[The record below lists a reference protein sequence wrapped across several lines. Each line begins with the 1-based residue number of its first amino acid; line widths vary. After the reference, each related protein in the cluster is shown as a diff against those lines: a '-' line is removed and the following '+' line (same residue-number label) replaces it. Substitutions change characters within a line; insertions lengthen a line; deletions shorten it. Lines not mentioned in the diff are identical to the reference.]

1 MHSTNRFDRILAEDA
16 CRESSALA
24 RAVRQSL
31 PAVRVEP
38 SAIRSVAVRV
48 AGPVLVSFVLWVLAR
63 ARDAGI
69 ERLYFLS
76 RDGEVMLD
84 VANALPRELTAG
96 LELRRLEVSRSAVS
110 VPAASLIGVDCWI
123 DAGTRPGGFLV
134 HQRERVSA
142 ATLIGRA
149 GLDIGADVAS
159 MGLAAADLVEPFSD
173 GGFRHWLKYLASD
186 EAQERILGESQARLR
201 PVVDYFIQERLG
213 APQRSALVDVGWT
226 GQQAAM
232 LSVIIEHVGGSVP
245 VHLHVG
251 RLRDAP
257 TMVDIDL
264 RTWLFDDR
272 TGHRT
277 LENPVALF
285 ETFCA
290 TELGG
295 VTNYETRAGQ
305 VVALRRHSPHEAA
318 LKLWGL
324 NEMRDGIIDFAS
336 SFRLDGEDGDSED
349 PDSDLQ
355 PVALELLEAFWH
367 APTSEEAQAW
377 GSFPYERDEQGKVI
391 QTLAVRYD
399 RRWLSQRFDK
409 DFHGIDWPA
418 GSIAIS
424 SPLVRRVF
432 ALRRWLRTLLAS
444 ATKPAL

>member
-1 MHSTNRFDRILAEDA
+1 MARALDQLAPGDLAE
-16 CRESSALA
+16 
-24 RAVRQSL
+24 Q
-31 PAVRVEP
+31 
-38 SAIRSVAVRV
+38 SAIRSVAVGV

-63 ARDAGI
+63 AREAGI

-84 VANALPRELTAG
+84 IANSLPRELTAG
-96 LELRRLEVSRSAVS
+96 LEMRRLEVSRSAVS
-110 VPAASLIGVDCWI
+110 VPAASLIGVDRWI

-142 ATLIGRA
+142 STLIGRA
-149 GLDIGADVAS
+149 GLDIEIDVVS
-159 MGLAAADLVEPFSD
+159 LGLEAPDSGKPFSD
-173 GGFRHWLKYLASD
+173 AGFGHWLEYLASA
-186 EAQERILGESQARLR
+186 EAQAKILRESQARLK
-201 PVVDYFIQERLG
+201 PVVDYFTQERLG
-213 APQRSALVDVGWT
+213 APQRCALVDVGWT

-232 LSVIIEHVGGSVP
+232 LSAIIEHVGGSAP

-257 TMVDIDL
+257 TMVAIDL

-272 TGHRT
+272 TGRRT

-295 VTNYETRAGQ
+295 VSGYETRAGQ
-305 VVALRRHSPHEAA
+305 VVALRRPSPHGAA
-318 LKLWGL
+318 LKRWGL
-324 NEMRDGIIDFAS
+324 SEMRAGIIDFAS
-336 SFRLDGEDGDSED
+336 SFRLDADSADSAD
-349 PDSDLQ
+349 PACDLQ
-355 PVALELLEAFWH
+355 PVALKLLEEFWH
-367 APTSEEAQAW
+367 SPTSSEAQAW

-399 RRWLSQRFDK
+399 RRWLKRRLDGS
-409 DFHGIDWPA
+409 FHGIDWPA

-424 SPLVRRVF
+424 SPLVRSVF
-432 ALRRWLRTLLAS
+432 ALRSWLSDRLTS
-444 ATKPAL
+444 